1 MGLSAGLTALI
12 GLNGTVAALLPMAVV
27 MAMRRSFPP
36 SQLLMPLAFAG
47 SAGGM
52 LLLTGSPVNV
62 VISEAAADA
71 VYGEFGFLEFA
82 WVGLPL
88 VAGTML
94 IVLFFG
100 ARLLPTRLSSTLP
113 PDLSRHAQTLV
124 EHYSLDNVFHFR
136 DDEGSPLLGSPSSA
150 IPRSRNATPATWASG
165 RRPIAPHATSSVR
178 CSRARTEPRKLSSRR
193 GRDSSARS
201 CVPAT

>member
-1 MGLSAGLTALI
+1 MLMSAGLMALI

-62 VISEAAADA
+62 VISEAAGEAG
-71 VYGEFGFLEFA
+71 YGEFGFVEFA
-82 WVGLPL
+82 WAGLPL
-88 VAGTML
+88 VAGTIL

-100 ARLLPTRLSSTLP
+100 SRLLPSRLSSTLP
-113 PDLSRHAQTLV
+113 PDLSRHAQTLI
-124 EHYSLDNVFHFR
+124 EHYSLNNVFHFR
-136 DDEGSPLLGSPSSA
+136 VREGSPLLGSP
-150 IPRSRNATPATWASG
+150 
-165 RRPIAPHATSSVR
+165 
-178 CSRARTEPRKLSSRR
+178 
-193 GRDSSARS
+193 RDQWNLAGYPGID
-201 CVPAT
+201 VITVLDGQT

>member
-1 MGLSAGLTALI
+1 MLTLGEALAGFGDPAVILIAALFVVSEGLDAAGVTALI

-62 VISEAAADA
+62 VISEVAGEAG
-71 VYGEFGFLEFA
+71 YGEFGFLEFA
-82 WVGLPL
+82 WVRLPL
-88 VAGTML
+88 VTGTIL

-100 ARLLPTRLSSTLP
+100 ARLLPSRLSSTLP
-113 PDLSRHAQTLV
+113 PDLSRHAQTLI
-124 EHYSLDNVFHFR
+124 EHYSLDNVFHF
-136 DDEGSPLLGSPSSA
+136 GSTRA
-150 IPRSRNATPATWASG
+150 
-165 RRPIAPHATSSVR
+165 RPATSSDR
-178 CSRARTEPRKLSSRR
+178 CSRARTEPRKSSSRR
-193 GRDSSARS
+193 ARGSSARS
-201 CVPAT
+201 CVPGT